1 MNAKAESF
9 KKFLDEK
16 KINAFT
22 SEELQDNQFHSVV
35 FRSKIDIHGN
45 QLPTI
50 VVLDDTPYCMIRV
63 AVAPQAQTA
72 DSTDKEKAALAEL
85 INGYNRKYKPLKFYL
100 DQQGNLV
107 LDVCLFFKDETEVDG
122 DLIYSMYDLIIR
134 QLTDE
139 YKNIMKAIWG

>member
-1 MNAKAESF
+1 MNARAESF

-22 SEELQDNQFHSVV
+22 TEELQDNQFHAVV
-35 FRSKIDIHGN
+35 FRSKINIHGN
-45 QLPTI
+45 ELPTI
-50 VVLDDTPYCMIRV
+50 VLLDDGAYCMIRV
-63 AVAPQAQTA
+63 AVAPQALQA
-72 DSTDKEKAALAEL
+72 DSTDKEKTALAEL
-85 INGYNRKYKPLKFYL
+85 INGYNRKYKPLKFYV

-107 LDVCLFFKDETEVDG
+107 LDVCLLFKDAEAVDG
-122 DLIYSMYDLIIR
+122 DMIYSMYDLIIR